1 MKFIFAIIEC
11 SLRKFPFWVSFQYDK
26 YFILTHTGPTVKLIG
41 IASWGPV
48 PCGPTNVSIE
58 TITHNVPCTTKLQGV
73 FSELI

>member
-1 MKFIFAIIEC
+1 MLIEKIT
-11 SLRKFPFWVSFQYDK
+11 LLGKYLLFQYDK
-26 YFILTHTGPTVKLIG
+26 YFILTHTGPIVKLIG